1 MSHEYSGL
9 RVADISKDYG
19 MKGFDDRSIMKM

>member
-9 RVADISKDYG
+9 RVADIGKDYG
-19 MKGFDDRSIMKM
+19 MKSFDDRSIMKM